1 MAAKPIDAGLT
12 FLHSRPV
19 NCVRGEKMLNPVRAV
34 AVIGAGI
41 VGVSAA
47 LYLRRAGLEVIV
59 VDPLPAGSATSFG
72 NAGMVRHD
80 CNVPV
85 AIPGMLR
92 QVPGWLAD
100 PLGPLVL
107 RPGYALTAVPWLLRW
122 IRAGRMDRV
131 NKAADALAILHRDNL
146 DCYRDLIGGPMF
158 DDLIRKVGGI
168 QVWESET
175 RGLSD
180 RITAG
185 INARQGV
192 VTEPLSRQDLERL
205 LPGISA
211 IARRGL
217 LYPDNA
223 HTINPLRLVT
233 AIADGVRRGGGVFA
247 AERVLKIIP
256 REAGGYMLMTNTAN
270 RKADSVV
277 VAAGAWSNRLLEP
290 LGFSLPLE
298 TERGYHLMLP
308 SPSIELPMPVQM
320 KDRGFALTPM
330 EHGLRLAGTVEIAG
344 LEAPPDERRS
354 EILLT
359 HARAL
364 FPELK
369 GGEPTMWMGYRPSLP
384 DSVPAIGRV
393 PGHGSLFV
401 AAGHGHTGMIGGGS
415 TGRLVAELVTGSPA
429 FIDPAPYAP
438 DRF

>member
-1 MAAKPIDAGLT
+1 MNVYMPELGK
-12 FLHSRPV
+12 
-19 NCVRGEKMLNPVRAV
+19 EV
-34 AVIGAGI
+34 AIIGAGI

-47 LYLRRAGLEVIV
+47 LYMKRAGLSVTV
-59 VDPLPAGSATSFG
+59 LDPLPPGTATSFG

-92 QVPGWLAD
+92 QVPGWLTD

-107 RPGYALTAVPWLLRW
+107 RPRYALKAAPWLLRW

-131 NKAADALAILHRDNL
+131 NRAADALCNLHRGNL
-146 DCYRDLIGGPMF
+146 ECYRDLIGGPTF
-158 DDLIRKVGGI
+158 AALIREVGGI
-168 QVWESET
+168 QIWESEA

-180 RITAG
+180 RITAE
-185 INARQGV
+185 INERQGV
-192 VTEPLSRQDLERL
+192 VTESLSRSDLERL
-205 LPGISA
+205 LPGISN
-211 IARRGL
+211 IAKRGL
-217 LYPDNA
+217 LYPHNA
-223 HTINPLRLVT
+223 HTIDPHSLVM
-233 AIADGVRRGGGVFA
+233 AIADGVRQAGGVFE

-256 REAGGYMLMTNTAN
+256 REAGGYTLMTNTAN
-270 RKADSVV
+270 RKADAVI

-290 LGFSLPLE
+290 LGAELPLE
-298 TERGYHLMLP
+298 TERGYHLMIP

-320 KDRGFALTPM
+320 KNRGFALSPM

-364 FPELK
+364 FPDLK
-369 GGEPTMWMGYRPSLP
+369 GGEPTIWMGFRPSLP
-384 DSVPAIGRV
+384 DSVPAIGQVR
-393 PGHGSLFV
+393 GHSSLFV
-401 AAGHGHTGMIGGGS
+401 ATGHGHTGMIGGGS
-415 TGRLVAELVTGSPA
+415 TGRLIAELVTASRPH
-429 FIDPAPYAP
+429 IDPAPYSP